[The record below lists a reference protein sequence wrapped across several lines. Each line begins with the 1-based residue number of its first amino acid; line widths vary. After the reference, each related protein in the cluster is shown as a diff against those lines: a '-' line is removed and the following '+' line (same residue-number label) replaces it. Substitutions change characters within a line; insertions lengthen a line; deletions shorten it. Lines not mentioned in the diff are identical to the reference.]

1 MANLHDCI
9 QRAMDAK
16 ELDTTRGRAI
26 LSEYDQLVARYE
38 QAMPRHQAEA
48 TAAAN
53 LKEATSKARL
63 SRRHKVLNQLQ
74 SMQRIRNLVETSDD
88 PLRAVR
94 ALLAHQEGFDFKGE
108 NVQALSD
115 AMMRSVN
122 AGLNDVMRTTGR
134 NIFGNSREKV
144 MLRDLMR
151 ELHLQDSGNA
161 KAKVMAD
168 AVRHQQ
174 RRMRQMFNAHGGDI
188 GALDDF
194 GVSHSHD
201 TAQIRKAG
209 FDAWSQTVALKLDW
223 SRITDFKTGKP
234 FASAAGAMP
243 RKGDADAFLKDVY
256 DGITTRGW
264 DTREPSLTVGG
275 KALYNRHAEHR
286 VLHFKDG
293 DAWLEYNKEFGT
305 SDPFSAMIGGL
316 HGMAREVA
324 QMRVLGPN
332 PRMGLEYASQVARK
346 KLEMAGD
353 QKMLAKADQSA
364 KRARTL
370 LAHVD
375 GSVSAAESERWARFF
390 GGVRNTLTATQL
402 GAAILSTPTDL
413 VTISHAAAAVGM
425 RPTNVLSKS
434 VQLMSSS
441 ATRETAARMGYVA
454 DTLASTGQAAAR
466 FTGDVIS
473 GEFTGRLSD
482 FVMRASGLSFWTDM
496 NRTAFKMEFSGFLA
510 DNADRVF
517 ADIDAPLR
525 KLFEQRGITP
535 KDWDLLRD
543 VQTQF
548 VAPNGANFI
557 TPQHW
562 LEHQDTL
569 PRVEAEGLAMRLQ
582 MAIEEQ
588 MEFAVPTANVEMRAV
603 TIQNNAPGSF
613 MGELARSVTMYKSFG
628 LSLFINQYRRF
639 MSLPSPLD
647 KAKYAAT
654 MASGL
659 LLMGGLAIQLKEMSK
674 GNDPRPMNTLKFWG
688 AAQMQGGGFS
698 IFGDFLASE
707 TNRFGG
713 GLAETIA
720 GPVVSLGSSIIKP
733 VASNARRLAEGK
745 DSLLGRDA
753 ANFLRYNT
761 PVASSLWY
769 QRLAFDRLVAD
780 QVQSFL
786 DPEAETLWK
795 KQMRKKAKDYGTS
808 TFWDRGALAPSRL
821 PNFSNVVGGS

>member
-26 LSEYDQLVARYE
+26 QSEYDQLVARYE

-94 ALLAHQEGFDFKGE
+94 ALLAHQEGFAFQGE

-134 NIFGNSREKV
+134 NVFGNSRDKV

-151 ELHLQDSGNA
+151 ELHMQDSKNPR
-161 KAKVMAD
+161 AKVMAD

-188 GALDDF
+188 GELDNF
-194 GVSHSHD
+194 GVSHSHN
-201 TAQIRKAG
+201 TPQIRKAG
-209 FDAWSQTVALKLDW
+209 FQAWSDTVAPKLDW
-223 SRITDFKTGKP
+223 SRITDFRTGKP
-234 FASAAGAMP
+234 FVATAGAMP

-346 KLEMAGD
+346 KLEIAGD
-353 QKMLAKADQSA
+353 AEILAKADQSA

-375 GSVSAAESERWARFF
+375 GSVSAAESEFWARFF

-434 VQLMSSS
+434 VKLMASS

-454 DTLASTGQAAAR
+454 DTLAGTGQAAAR

-510 DNADRVF
+510 ENADRVF

-525 KLFEQRGITP
+525 KLFEQRGITSD
-535 KDWDLLRD
+535 DWDMLRD

-548 VAPNGANFI
+548 AAPNGANFI

-562 LEHQDTL
+562 LEHQTTL

-588 MEFAVPTANVEMRAV
+588 MEFAVPTANVEMRAL
-603 TIQNNAPGSF
+603 TIGDNAPGSF

-639 MSLPSPLD
+639 MSLPAPLD

-654 MASGL
+654 MSTGL
-659 LLMGGLAIQLKEMSK
+659 LLMGGVAIQLKEMSK

-720 GPVVSLGSSIIKP
+720 GPVIGLASSVGKP
-733 VASNARRLAEGK
+733 IGSNAVRLAQGK

-795 KQMRKKAKDYGTS
+795 KQMRKKAKDYGTE
-808 TFWDRGALAPSRL
+808 TFWDRGAVAPSRL
-821 PNFSNVVGGS
+821 PNLSNAIGGS